1 MSKIS
6 LIAVLISILVQS
18 VLGYEEPLR
27 PRPRTREQVNAEI
40 DKGRNGVYHLS
51 EATFDDFINY
61 NDLVLICFYETGET
75 EPIIAEM
82 LVSVSRRVQAEHS
95 LFQVAM
101 VQVDRTPMLEARY
114 HPVTAPDFRIFFKA
128 KNLKYYGN

>member
-95 LFQVAM
+95 LF
-101 VQVDRTPMLEARY
+101 
-114 HPVTAPDFRIFFKA
+114 
-128 KNLKYYGN
+128 